1 MTARARTLLL
11 LFAALGLGASSASTY
26 VHHRLLTDPAYS
38 SVCDISATVSC
49 TEAYLSRYGTLWGVP
64 VAVAGVFFFAVVLVL
79 VGVAGRATSPAREN
93 VPAYVFALS
102 TVGLAVVLYLA
113 WASFFQLGAVCL
125 LCVTTYAAVVALF
138 IVSGGATKVSMT
150 TLPGRAM
157 RDAGGLAKSPAALL
171 LTALL
176 VGGAAVLAS
185 TFPGETASSVEAA
198 PAAPQYPPLT
208 DTQRAEFERWWDV
221 QPKVDVPVDRE
232 GAKVLILKFND
243 FQCPP
248 CRLTYN
254 EYLGVL
260 AKYTGNGDVKF
271 VLKHFPL
278 DPECNPSGG
287 QHFAA
292 CEAAATYALAKQKGS
307 AGKMEAWL
315 FANQAT
321 LDPAVVKRGAAE
333 IAGITNF
340 DAEYARILPEIRA
353 DIDLATRLEVRST
366 PTFFING
373 RKLGGVAAQ
382 AFEAAIELELKRN
395 Q

>member
-1 MTARARTLLL
+1 MTARARTLLI
-11 LFAALGLGASSASTY
+11 LFAALGLAASSASTY

-49 TEAYLSRYGTLWGVP
+49 TDAYLSRYGTLWGVP
-64 VAVAGVFFFAVVLVL
+64 VAVAGVFFFALVLVL
-79 VGVAGRATSPAREN
+79 AAVGGRASSPARDN
-93 VPAYVFALS
+93 VPGYVFALS

-113 WASFFQLGAVCL
+113 WASFFQLKAVCL
-125 LCVTTYAAVVALF
+125 LCVTTYAAVVAIF
-138 IVSGGATKVSMT
+138 IVSGGATKVPMT
-150 TLPGRAM
+150 TLPRRAL

-171 LTALL
+171 LTVLL
-176 VGGAAVLAS
+176 VGGAAVLAAM
-185 TFPGETASSVEAA
+185 FPGETSSAVEAA

-208 DTQRAEFERWWDV
+208 DAQRAEFERWWDV
-221 QPKVDVPVDRE
+221 QPKVDVPVDPE

-260 AKYTGNGDVKF
+260 AKYTGNGEVKF

-292 CEAAATYALAKQKGS
+292 CEAAAAYAVAKQKGNS
-307 AGKMEAWL
+307 GKMEAWL
-315 FANQAT
+315 FANQAS
-321 LDPAVVKRGAAE
+321 LDPDVVKRAAAD
-333 IAGITNF
+333 IAGVTDF
-340 DAEYARILPEIRA
+340 AAEYAKVLPEIRA
-353 DIDLATRLEVRST
+353 DIDLATKLDVRST

-373 RKLGGVAAQ
+373 RKIGGVAAQ
-382 AFEAAIELELKRN
+382 AFEAAIELELKRSR
-395 Q
+395 

>member
-11 LFAALGLGASSASTY
+11 LFAALGLAASSASTY

-64 VAVAGVFFFAVVLVL
+64 VAVAGVFFFALVLVL
-79 VGVAGRATSPAREN
+79 VAAGGRTTSPAREN

-150 TLPGRAM
+150 SLPGRAM

-171 LTALL
+171 LTVLL
-176 VGGAAVLAS
+176 VGGAVVLAS
-185 TFPGETASSVEAA
+185 TFPDETASSVEAA

-208 DTQRAEFERWWDV
+208 DAQRAEFERWWDV

-260 AKYTGNGDVKF
+260 AKYSGNGDVKF

-292 CEAAATYALAKQKGS
+292 CEAAASYALAKQKGS

-321 LDPAVVKRGAAE
+321 LDPAMVKRGAAE

-353 DIDLATRLEVRST
+353 DIDLATKLEVRST

-373 RKLGGVAAQ
+373 RKIGGVAAQ

>member
-11 LFAALGLGASSASTY
+11 LFAALGLAASSASTY

-64 VAVAGVFFFAVVLVL
+64 VAVAGVFFFALVLVL
-79 VGVAGRATSPAREN
+79 VAAGGRTTSPAREN

-150 TLPGRAM
+150 SLPGRAM

-171 LTALL
+171 LTVLL
-176 VGGAAVLAS
+176 VGGAVVLAS
-185 TFPGETASSVEAA
+185 TFPDETASSVEAA

-208 DTQRAEFERWWDV
+208 DAQRAEFERWWDV

-260 AKYTGNGDVKF
+260 AKYSGN
-271 VLKHFPL
+271 
-278 DPECNPSGG
+278 
-287 QHFAA
+287 
-292 CEAAATYALAKQKGS
+292 
-307 AGKMEAWL
+307 
-315 FANQAT
+315 
-321 LDPAVVKRGAAE
+321 
-333 IAGITNF
+333 
-340 DAEYARILPEIRA
+340 
-353 DIDLATRLEVRST
+353 
-366 PTFFING
+366 
-373 RKLGGVAAQ
+373 
-382 AFEAAIELELKRN
+382 
-395 Q
+395 

>member
-1 MTARARTLLL
+1 MTARARTWLI
-11 LFAALGLGASSASTY
+11 LFAALGLAASSASTY

-64 VAVAGVFFFAVVLVL
+64 VAVAGVFFFALVLAL
-79 VGVAGRATSPAREN
+79 VGVGGRATSPAREN

-102 TVGLAVVLYLA
+102 TAGLAVVLYLA

-138 IVSGGATKVSMT
+138 IVSGGATKVSMS
-150 TLPGRAM
+150 TLPGRAI

-171 LTALL
+171 LAVLL
-176 VGGAAVLAS
+176 VGGVAVLAS
-185 TFPGETASSVEAA
+185 TFPEGTASSVEAA

-208 DTQRAEFERWWDV
+208 DAQRAEFERWWDV

-292 CEAAATYALAKQKGS
+292 CEAAASYALAKQKGN

-321 LDPAVVKRGAAE
+321 LDPDVVKRAAAD
-333 IAGITNF
+333 IAGVTNF
-340 DAEYARILPEIRA
+340 DAEYARVLPEIRA
-353 DIDLATRLEVRST
+353 DIDLATKLEVRST

-373 RKLGGVAAQ
+373 RKIGGVAAQ
-382 AFEAAIELELKRN
+382 AFEAAIDLELKRSR
-395 Q
+395 

>member
-64 VAVAGVFFFAVVLVL
+64 VAVAGVFFFALVLVL
-79 VGVAGRATSPAREN
+79 VGVGGRATSPAREN
-93 VPAYVFALS
+93 VPGYVFALS

-157 RDAGGLAKSPAALL
+157 RDVGGLAKSPAALL
-171 LTALL
+171 LTVLL

-185 TFPGETASSVEAA
+185 TFPGQTAASVEAA

-208 DTQRAEFERWWDV
+208 DAQRAEFERWWDV

-260 AKYTGNGDVKF
+260 AKYSGNGDVKF

-292 CEAAATYALAKQKGS
+292 CEAAASYALAKQKGS

-340 DAEYARILPEIRA
+340 DAEYARVLPEIRA

-373 RKLGGVAAQ
+373 RKIGGVAAQ
-382 AFEAAIELELKRN
+382 AFEAAIELELKRS

>member
-11 LFAALGLGASSASTY
+11 LFAAIGLAASSASTY

-64 VAVAGVFFFAVVLVL
+64 VAVAGVFFFALVLVL
-79 VGVAGRATSPAREN
+79 VAIGGRSTSQAREN

-138 IVSGGATKVSMT
+138 IVSGGATKVPMT

-157 RDAGGLAKSPAALL
+157 RDAGGLAKSPTALL
-171 LTALL
+171 LTVLL

-185 TFPGETASSVEAA
+185 TFPADTASSVEAA

-208 DTQRAEFERWWDV
+208 DAQRVEFERWWDV

-292 CEAAATYALAKQKGS
+292 CEAAASYALAKQKGN

-315 FANQAT
+315 FANQAS
-321 LDPAVVKRGAAE
+321 LDPDVVKRGAAE

-340 DAEYARILPEIRA
+340 DAEYARVLPEIRA
-353 DIDLATRLEVRST
+353 DIELATKLEVRST

-373 RKLGGVAAQ
+373 RKIGGVAAQ
-382 AFEAAIELELKRN
+382 AFEAAIELELKRSR
-395 Q
+395 